1 VNRRAT
7 HRLIAGVAAG
17 LLCCAGAAGA
27 LATATADP
35 QTRSVGMVI
44 LYGNP
49 STTAAGSTTTPVTP
63 PAYPVDGIP
72 VQPPRSL
79 PPRGS
84 NPNTHVYVNA
94 QNGSTSAFGALGLS
108 FRDLRGATVT
118 SLMLVIKDDPGTGTQ
133 LQLNNT
139 GDTENVMADTAV
151 LAACPLTQAPA
162 PDQPD
167 ATVTYA
173 CPSSPILGRRVVNPA
188 DGVGTWTFDLTS
200 LGAQLTAPGNPGIG
214 IVPQASGMQTYSVA
228 FLDGSAALPYT
239 TVGGSQPGALPP
251 LPATLTGDRSPRPQP
266 SAATT
271 RARARARASASA
283 SASASKPSRP
293 AATGSPLAPTS
304 GPLPTATSAAV
315 ARVPAPAAIAHGPA
329 SVTSLAE
336 PASPPGQVP
345 PAVDAPRLT
354 LADPAAA
361 GVDPVA
367 FPVNTRSVPFHL
379 PVLLLLLLPLI
390 AGLLAAYGDRL
401 PLRLT
406 TVRPGSGN
414 AALPDAP
421 AGGARS

>member
-1 VNRRAT
+1 VNRRVPR
-7 HRLIAGVAAG
+7 RLIVGVAAG

-27 LATATADP
+27 LAAATADP

-188 DGVGTWTFDLTS
+188 DGVGTWTLDLTS
-200 LGAQLTAPGNPGIG
+200 LGAQLTAPGSPGIG

-228 FLDGSAALPYT
+228 FLDGSAALPYS

-251 LPATLTGDRSPRPQP
+251 LPATLTGNRSPRPQP
-266 SAATT
+266 SAAT
-271 RARARARASASA
+271 ARARARASTPA
-283 SASASKPSRP
+283 RP
-293 AATGSPLAPTS
+293 AATGSPLAPTP

-315 ARVPAPAAIAHGPA
+315 ARVPAPAAIALGPA
-329 SVTSLAE
+329 PVTSLAE
-336 PASPPGQVP
+336 PSSPPGPVP
-345 PAVDAPRLT
+345 PAADAPRLT

-367 FPVNTRSVPFHL
+367 FPVNTRSVPLHL

>member
-173 CPSSPILGRRVVNPA
+173 CPNSPILGRRVVNPA

-315 ARVPAPAAIAHGPA
+315 ARVPAPAAIALGPA